1 LAIAISKNG
10 KNLALKIF
18 PKSWQMFWNAM
29 IFGNIYQIWLHVAA
43 LVGLCSKNRSKRS
56 HSYTRYFIAKQ

>member
-1 LAIAISKNG
+1 
-10 KNLALKIF
+10 
-18 PKSWQMFWNAM
+18 MFWNAM

-56 HSYTRYFIAKQ
+56 HSYTSYFIAKQ